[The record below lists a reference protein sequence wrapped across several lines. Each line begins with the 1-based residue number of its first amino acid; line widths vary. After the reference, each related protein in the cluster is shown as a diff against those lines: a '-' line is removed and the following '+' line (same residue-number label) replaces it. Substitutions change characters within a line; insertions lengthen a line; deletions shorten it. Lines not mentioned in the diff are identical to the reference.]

1 MYNTQM
7 IERLSA
13 ERRSELSKEV
23 HLTRLPKKARKGGS
37 GFGIHHLWRIGGFL
51 GTVGRDLTNRDRS
64 SSAVSTTGLDT

>member
-23 HLTRLPKKARKGGS
+23 HLTRLPKKARKSGS
-37 GFGIHHLWRIGGFL
+37 GFGFHHLRSIGGFL
-51 GTVGRDLTNRDRS
+51 ESVGRDLTNRDRS
-64 SSAVSTTGLDT
+64 SSAVSSTALDT